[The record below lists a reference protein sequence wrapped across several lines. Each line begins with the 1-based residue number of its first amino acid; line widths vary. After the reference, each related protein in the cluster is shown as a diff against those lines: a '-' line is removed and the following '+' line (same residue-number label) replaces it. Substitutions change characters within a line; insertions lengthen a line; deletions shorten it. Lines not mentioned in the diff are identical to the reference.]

1 MNFAGIWERRDR
13 ISPHLVD
20 EGFRRCFI
28 DRLSRSPRSL
38 PCKYFYD
45 ATGSDLFDRICE
57 LPEYYQTRTELK
69 LLKDHAGEIASL
81 IGSEAELIEFGAGA
95 LKKVRVLIEAL
106 DGIRAYVPV
115 DISGE
120 YLKAVAAMLE
130 RDYPSLVVE
139 PVVGDF
145 TNPVEL
151 PLGGSRRIGFFP
163 GSTIGNFRRQEAL
176 ALLSSWAEML
186 AGGGL
191 LIGVDLVKEP
201 AVLHAAY
208 NDAAGVT
215 AAFNKNLLARANREL
230 DGNFDLDAFAHYAC
244 YNPMA
249 QRVEMY
255 LISLRRQ
262 RVRAAGQL
270 FAFEEGEAI
279 HTEDSHK
286 YTVRQFRSLA
296 AEAGFTPRAVW
307 VDKRGLFS
315 LHWLEAPG

>member
-1 MNFAGIWERRDR
+1 MNFAGIWERRGQALPR
-13 ISPHLVD
+13 RSD
-20 EGFRRCFI
+20 EGFRRCFL
-28 DRLSRSPRSL
+28 DGLSQEPRVL

-45 ATGSDLFDRICE
+45 AVGSDLFDRICE

-81 IGSEAELIEFGAGA
+81 IGSDAELIEFGAGA
-95 LKKVRVLIEAL
+95 LKKVRVLLGAI
-106 DGIRAYVPV
+106 DGIHAYVPV

-120 YLKAVAAMLE
+120 YLNAVAATLE
-130 RDYPSLVVE
+130 RDYPALRVE

-151 PLGGSRRIGFFP
+151 PLSGSRRIGFFP

-176 ALLSSWAEML
+176 ALLASWSEML
-186 AGGGL
+186 TGGGL
-191 LIGVDLVKEP
+191 LIGVDLVKDP

-208 NDAAGVT
+208 NDGEGVT

-230 DGNFDLDAFAHYAC
+230 NANFDLDAFAHYAC
-244 YNPMA
+244 YNPVE
-249 QRVEMY
+249 QRIEMY
-255 LISLRRQ
+255 LISLKRQ
-262 RVRAAGQL
+262 RVRAAGRW

-296 AEAGFTPRAVW
+296 VEAGFAPRAVW
-307 VDKRGLFS
+307 VDDGALFS
-315 LHWLEAPG
+315 LHWLEATG